1 MAKELVIDVD
11 YNISKAEAKQKKLEA
26 EWELQKQKVDEQKQK
41 VSDLTAEME
50 RLTAEA
56 ERQKAVLDGK
66 EDITVKEAEAYERTV
81 ADLNKITSEHSKQ
94 TAQLQVQEAKLNTI
108 GANIKSNIDNQ
119 NAFSLSTKKS
129 TSSMEKLAG
138 KIGGLIK
145 RVFVFSLITKALRA
159 MRKAI
164 GDYIKEDSKLSKSY
178 NQLTTNLKVIGNQIM
193 QSISPAVS
201 FVLNLLVR
209 ITSFVAQL
217 FQMITGNKIST
228 ALTKINKKTK
238 DINKTT
244 EKATASFDTLQKL
257 SSGGGNAEA
266 GTPTIDDTALK
277 ETYTDEFLTKVGTVA
292 GLAAVGLGIIL
303 CATGHFAVGIPLI
316 LLGAGALVGIAKQNW
331 NAIDK
336 TLNKI
341 FGNTKVALA
350 GAGFLAIGIFLLCCG
365 QIGLGLGFVLAG
377 ATTLAVSAI
386 TANWDKV
393 SKLLQG
399 PLGKIMAI
407 GGSLLIG
414 IGLLLIFSGVGVGL
428 GLGLLLAGG
437 VTLGTAIIANWDK
450 IPDKIKSIATKIG
463 KIFADL
469 WDGIK
474 KGFKVM
480 ANGIITMANIWID
493 GFNTILLPL
502 RAIIFGVSK
511 AFGSKIKFDNVK
523 IPHIPKLAQGTV
535 IPGGSPFLAYLG
547 DQPRGQTN
555 IEAPLET
562 IVEAFR
568 QVSGNQN
575 YTLTINGTMAEF
587 VKAMNPVLKREQR
600 RASMY
605 D

>member
-26 EWELQKQKVDEQKQK
+26 DWELQKQKIDIQKQK
-41 VSDLTAEME
+41 VSDLAAEME
-50 RLTAEA
+50 LLTAKEA
-56 ERQKAVLDGK
+56 RQKAWLDSR
-66 EDITVKEAEAYERTV
+66 ENFTVKQAEAYEKTV
-81 ADLNKITSEHSKQ
+81 ADLNKITNEHSKQ

-129 TSSMEKLAG
+129 TSSMEKLANR
-138 KIGGLIK
+138 IGGLIK
-145 RVFVFSLITKALRA
+145 RVFIFSLITKALRA

-193 QSISPAVS
+193 QSISPAIS

-257 SSGGGNAEA
+257 SSGSKSEES
-266 GTPTIDDTALK
+266 TPTIDDSALK

-303 CATGHFAVGIPLI
+303 CATGHFLIGIPLI

-350 GAGFLAIGIFLLCCG
+350 GAGFLAIGIFLLCCN
-365 QIGLGLGFVLAG
+365 QISLGLGFILAG

-463 KIFADL
+463 KIFTDL

-502 RAIIFGVSK
+502 RAIIFGVAK